1 MMLQLDIRLDVPRD
15 KLPAILRNASVK
27 DLLNSLQGDKLA
39 IPILDIFIIRST
51 KQHIISLNET
61 SIETEESK

>member
-1 MMLQLDIRLDVPRD
+1 MTLHLDIRLDVPRD

-27 DLLNSLQGDKLA
+27 DLLNSLQGGKLA
-39 IPILDIFIIRST
+39 IPILDLFIIRST

-61 SIETEESK
+61 SIETEEPK